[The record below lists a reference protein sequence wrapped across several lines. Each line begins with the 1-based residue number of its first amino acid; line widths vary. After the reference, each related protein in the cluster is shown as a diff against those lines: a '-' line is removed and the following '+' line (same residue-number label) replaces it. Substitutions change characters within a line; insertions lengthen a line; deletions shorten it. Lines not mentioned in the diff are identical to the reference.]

1 MESHDSGAESAPEH
15 RGKNGD
21 RKGRHRLTVRATEGT
36 RTGSTALRWIGAD
49 RTQQGGAYK
58 RDPAGTGRL
67 GTLCQEKHWETH
79 QQTEEPERT
88 APVHHRQT
96 RHLGFPLCPKGHD
109 ITGGSVNGRGEGN
122 RRREKGGKGPSIEG
136 TRPGKTGQKG
146 SKVLLGSYRDAG
158 RGRRII
164 FADGDQKNFRISL
177 RIA

>member
-1 MESHDSGAESAPEH
+1 MGNTPTDRGAGADS
-15 RGKNGD
+15 
-21 RKGRHRLTVRATEGT
+21 T
-36 RTGSTALRWIGAD
+36 RTPQAD
-49 RTQQGGAYK
+49 K
-58 RDPAGTGRL
+58 
-67 GTLCQEKHWETH
+67 
-79 QQTEEPERT
+79 
-88 APVHHRQT
+88 AP
-96 RHLGFPLCPKGHD
+96 GFPLCPKGHD

-164 FADGDQKNFRISL
+164 FAYENQKKFRISL

>member
-1 MESHDSGAESAPEH
+1 MDRSRPDTTGRSVQTGSGWNWQTGHTLPGEALGNTPTDRGAGADS
-15 RGKNGD
+15 
-21 RKGRHRLTVRATEGT
+21 T
-36 RTGSTALRWIGAD
+36 RTPQAD
-49 RTQQGGAYK
+49 K
-58 RDPAGTGRL
+58 
-67 GTLCQEKHWETH
+67 
-79 QQTEEPERT
+79 
-88 APVHHRQT
+88 AP
-96 RHLGFPLCPKGHD
+96 GFPLCPKGHD
-109 ITGGSVNGRGEGN
+109 ITGGSVNGRGEVN

>member
-1 MESHDSGAESAPEH
+1 MGNTPTDRGAGADS
-15 RGKNGD
+15 
-21 RKGRHRLTVRATEGT
+21 T
-36 RTGSTALRWIGAD
+36 RTPQAD
-49 RTQQGGAYK
+49 K
-58 RDPAGTGRL
+58 
-67 GTLCQEKHWETH
+67 
-79 QQTEEPERT
+79 
-88 APVHHRQT
+88 AP
-96 RHLGFPLCPKGHD
+96 GFPLCPKGHD